1 MNHNPK
7 PNSYTLT
14 RTLNLSLSR
23 IVVLNLPSCPDP
35 DSNPLTLTR
44 YAALLRFKPSAS
56 RASKACDMRFRRLKV
71 LSSTA
76 RYLFAYV
83 ERHNLTASL
92 SWCAAVLHNHSR
104 HPEQKDAKL

>member
-1 MNHNPK
+1 MNHNQP
-7 PNSYTLT
+7 PNPHTLT
-14 RTLNLSLSR
+14 RTLHLSLSL
-23 IVVLNLPSCPDP
+23 IVVLNLPSCSDP
-35 DSNPLTLTR
+35 DSHPTLTR

-56 RASKACDMRFRRLKV
+56 RASNACDMRFRRLKV

-92 SWCAAVLHNHSR
+92 GWCAAVLHNHSR
-104 HPEQKDAKL
+104 HPELKDAT

>member
-1 MNHNPK
+1 MRLIP
-7 PNSYTLT
+7 TLT
-14 RTLNLSLSR
+14 LTQ
-23 IVVLNLPSCPDP
+23 
-35 DSNPLTLTR
+35 TLTR

-104 HPEQKDAKL
+104 HPEQKGAK

>member
-1 MNHNPK
+1 
-7 PNSYTLT
+7 
-14 RTLNLSLSR
+14 
-23 IVVLNLPSCPDP
+23 
-35 DSNPLTLTR
+35 
-44 YAALLRFKPSAS
+44 
-56 RASKACDMRFRRLKV
+56 MRFRRLKV

-104 HPEQKDAKL
+104 HDTPNRRTLSCK